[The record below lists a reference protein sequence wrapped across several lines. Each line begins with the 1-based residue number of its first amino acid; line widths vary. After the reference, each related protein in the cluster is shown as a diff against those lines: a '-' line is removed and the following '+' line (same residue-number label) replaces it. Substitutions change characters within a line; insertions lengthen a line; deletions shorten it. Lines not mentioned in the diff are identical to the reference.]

1 MNPIQLMVNGLPGR
15 MARAVAEAAL
25 EQPGA
30 FQVVPHSLCGPE
42 IEQDACQIDRISF
55 GLIGPNRR
63 EMWLERKAAGPRP
76 IAIDFSVPGAVEGN
90 ADFYCRA
97 GMPFVLGT
105 TGGDYRAVEQ
115 RVARSE
121 ICAVAAPNMSAPIL
135 LVQAAFEYLAS
146 RFPDS
151 LQGWNAEIVESH
163 QAGKLDTS
171 GTARKM
177 VEYLKALGTDADVD
191 RIEKVRDP
199 EVQRSRMSVPEDF
212 LSGHAYHTYTLRS
225 PERSVELRLSHNV
238 LGRAT
243 YAAGTLAAVRFLA
256 TKRTEGIRGKTFT
269 MLDVLR
275 ASGE

>member
-1 MNPIQLMVNGLPGR
+1 MYFI
-15 MARAVAEAAL
+15 
-25 EQPGA
+25 
-30 FQVVPHSLCGPE
+30 
-42 IEQDACQIDRISF
+42 
-55 GLIGPNRR
+55 
-63 EMWLERKAAGPRP
+63 
-76 IAIDFSVPGAVEGN
+76 
-90 ADFYCRA
+90 
-97 GMPFVLGT
+97 LGT
-105 TGGDYRAVEQ
+105 TGGDYHAVEQ

-146 RFPDS
+146 RFPEA

-177 VEYLKALGTDADVD
+177 VEYLKALGTDAGVD
-191 RIEKVRDP
+191 RIDKIRDP
-199 EVQRSRMSVPEDF
+199 EVQRSRLNVPEDF

-256 TKRTEGIRGKTFT
+256 RKRSEGLRGKTFT

-275 ASGE
+275 ALGE